1 MKGILLSYLYLKIIT
16 FKKVKLY
23 QLCMLYTVIVNKIT
37 SFFPVSRFF
46 RSWSQNIYR
55 HISRRT
61 ESVSSQRKENN
72 ISEKRI

>member
-16 FKKVKLY
+16 LKKLY
-23 QLCMLYTVIVNKIT
+23 QLCMFYTVIVNKIT

-61 ESVSSQRKENN
+61 ESVSSQRKENK